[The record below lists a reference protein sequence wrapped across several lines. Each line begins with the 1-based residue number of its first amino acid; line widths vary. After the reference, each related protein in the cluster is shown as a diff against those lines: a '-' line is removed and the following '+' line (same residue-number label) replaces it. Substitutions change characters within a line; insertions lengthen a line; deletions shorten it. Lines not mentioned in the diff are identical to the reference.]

1 MEDIIKVSIAGVA
14 FTLEKEAHIRLEN
27 YISSLEKHY
36 AANPN
41 ADEIVNGIEERISE
55 ILSEKGYRGSVVP
68 VSVVEELISI
78 LGSVEDLDEDYVIKD
93 KPEVKRRIYRD
104 VDNKLIGGVCSGW
117 GAYFKADPIIF
128 RLVFSLAV
136 ILSFAFESELFLL
149 WIVIYILMWIITPAA
164 VTSFQKCQMRGE
176 ENNIGSIQMG
186 VESGSRAAEKSFEG
200 TRKVL
205 SKISRILAVFCG
217 LVVVSVGLCGIF
229 VTIVGSLGLTLID
242 AAIPFSAADFMTMVT
257 NCSKWVSVLFV
268 ILAILVA
275 ALPAVALVYGG
286 ILLIFNLKSPKWR
299 PGLVMFLLW
308 FVSLAGFVSIM
319 ISYAANFPD
328 NNSYYHKEKMTLSP
342 NDTIFVEYVDCKK
355 YNDYQVL
362 VNGDKWE
369 YNLFYA
375 NESGD
380 SAMMVCYPHLEIH
393 RSGKFI
399 ENPYLVSSSVVLQ
412 NGLSLNEVEEIR
424 NGVFWSYSGKTLYLS
439 PKIVEKGEAM
449 TDILRRVALR
459 VGPDVTIVVKEP
471 VPHRF
476 EDSFDLTDWKFK
488 AVLELLD

>member
-1 MEDIIKVSIAGVA
+1 
-14 FTLEKEAHIRLEN
+14 
-27 YISSLEKHY
+27 
-36 AANPN
+36 
-41 ADEIVNGIEERISE
+41 
-55 ILSEKGYRGSVVP
+55 
-68 VSVVEELISI
+68 
-78 LGSVEDLDEDYVIKD
+78 
-93 KPEVKRRIYRD
+93 
-104 VDNKLIGGVCSGW
+104 
-117 GAYFKADPIIF
+117 
-128 RLVFSLAV
+128 
-136 ILSFAFESELFLL
+136 
-149 WIVIYILMWIITPAA
+149 
-164 VTSFQKCQMRGE
+164 MRGE

-217 LVVVSVGLCGIF
+217 LVVVAVGLCGIF

-328 NNSYYHKEKMTLSP
+328 NNGYYHKENMTLSP
-342 NDTIFVEYVDCKK
+342 NDTVFVEFVDCKK
-355 YNDYQVL
+355 YNDCQVL

-424 NGVFWSYSGKTLYLS
+424 NGVF
-439 PKIVEKGEAM
+439 
-449 TDILRRVALR
+449 
-459 VGPDVTIVVKEP
+459 
-471 VPHRF
+471 
-476 EDSFDLTDWKFK
+476 
-488 AVLELLD
+488 